1 VKLLDC
7 SHDEYAEGVKG
18 SEYLILCDGVIVLRG
33 EGFRKKSGFM
43 KQLPKVV
50 RCVGI
55 VMFVLCRS

>member
-1 VKLLDC
+1 
-7 SHDEYAEGVKG
+7 VKG